1 MSRFIKLTNVL
12 INTSKITII
21 ENTGTTYYVK
31 TCGPGLTSGFSIFG
45 FGLIDTS
52 DSINYIEI
60 CKDKHPIDYQ
70 IMEKWVR
77 NLK

>member
-1 MSRFIKLTNVL
+1 MSRFIKLTNIL
-12 INTSKITII
+12 INTSKIIFI

-31 TCGPGLTSGFSIFG
+31 TCGTGITSGFSIFG
-45 FGLIDTS
+45 FGVIDTS
-52 DSINYIEI
+52 NSDNFFEI
-60 CKDKHPIDYQ
+60 CKNKHPIDYQ